1 MNTPTQETSTPDAPT
16 PDNSTNASS
25 TKATPTSRAVTKKNP
40 YLPFIAGGLG
50 LGMLAFVAGRSTA
63 PNPPANMGTNQ
74 AGQSGLAADEH
85 AEGEEH
91 KEGEAGHAEHGE
103 EEAGHEEE
111 GHAAGEAGHGEEG
124 EAGHGEEGH
133 KEGEAESE
141 TIVFEGD
148 SAREA
153 GITLQTVALEA
164 QTSGIPFNGQITTT
178 PNGVVRVASVVPGRV
193 TRLFVS
199 PGDRVRR
206 GQTLAIVESRAI
218 GEAQSAYQQA
228 SARLQNA
235 RANFNVVSQQARAGV
250 FARAPLEAARRAQ
263 VDASADV
270 RAQEVAVRQARVALD
285 NAQRLARAGSFA
297 SPAIEAARAQR
308 AQAEESLR
316 TAQAALSNASASVRS
331 AGSELQR
338 RRQIASGGG
347 YASRIVDETRRS
359 LVAAQSARAAAQSEV
374 ATTRANLARARSLAA
389 EGLVSQRDLE
399 AAQNAFETAT
409 ARLETAQADERTAQT
424 ELTRQQRLAS
434 TNVAGTAE
442 VGQAQSQLAA
452 AQADVRTRNA
462 ETQRARESV
471 RLADAALRRETSVL
485 RGGVANR
492 RELSGARGSLAT
504 AQNALVKAR
513 QTRQVADAAYERE
526 RRIFRQNLNNISQVQ
541 AARSTLV
548 GAQSDLRAAQTAL
561 ALFKSAPGGRASVPI
576 TAPIAGVV
584 QSREVAPGE
593 VLDADANLMT
603 LVNLN
608 TLAVEAAIPESSIA
622 RVRPGS
628 QVKLTVAAVPGRAFT
643 GQINY
648 LASQLN
654 PQTRT
659 LTARALIP
667 GGGGLRPGMFARGQ
681 IVTALAGAAV
691 TVPADAIQ
699 DLEGEKMVFVAGKE
713 ANHFEKRA
721 VEVGATQNGRAL
733 IKSGLKPGERIV
745 VTGAFTV
752 KAQAMKAELGHGH

>member
-1 MNTPTQETSTPDAPT
+1 MDTQKENPT
-16 PDNSTNASS
+16 PEAPAPNGVPV
-25 TKATPTSRAVTKKNP
+25 KAPPKPRVSTKKNP
-40 YLPFIAGGLG
+40 FLPLVAGGLG
-50 LGMLAFVAGRSTA
+50 LGMVAFVAGRSTA

-85 AEGEEH
+85 
-91 KEGEAGHAEHGE
+91 KEGEGGHA
-103 EEAGHEEE
+103 
-111 GHAAGEAGHGEEG
+111 
-124 EAGHGEEGH
+124 EEGH
-133 KEGEAESE
+133 KEGESE

-153 GITLQTVALEA
+153 GITTQTVAYET
-164 QTSGIPFNGQITTT
+164 QTTGIPFNGQITTT

-199 PGDRVRR
+199 PGDQVRR

-228 SARLQNA
+228 TARLQNA
-235 RANFNVVSQQARAGV
+235 RAGFNVVSQQARAGV

-270 RAQEVAVRQARVALD
+270 RAQELAVTQARVALD

-331 AGSELQR
+331 AESELQR

-347 YASRIVDETRRS
+347 YASRIVDESRRS

-374 ATTRANLARARSLAA
+374 ATTRANLARARTLAA

-399 AAQNAFETAT
+399 AAQNALETAT
-409 ARLETAQADERTAQT
+409 ARLETAQSDERTAQT
-424 ELTRQQRLAS
+424 ELARQQRLAS
-434 TNVAGTAE
+434 TGVAGVAE

-471 RLADAALRRETSVL
+471 RLADAAFRRETSVL

-492 RELSGARGSLAT
+492 RELSSAGASLAT

-513 QTRQVADAAYERE
+513 QTLQVADAAFGRE
-526 RRIFRQNLNNISQVQ
+526 GRIFRQNLNNISQVQ
-541 AARSTLV
+541 AARSTLTQ
-548 GAQSDLRAAQTAL
+548 AESDLRAAQTAL

-576 TAPIAGVV
+576 TAPISGVV
-584 QSREVAPGE
+584 QSREVAQGE

-608 TLAVEAAIPESSIA
+608 TLAVEAAIPEGSIS

-628 QVKLTVAAVPGRAFT
+628 QVKLSVAAVPNRAFT
-643 GQINY
+643 GQINF
-648 LASQLN
+648 LSSELN

-659 LTARALIP
+659 LTARALLPNP
-667 GGGGLRPGMFARGQ
+667 GDLRPGMFARGQ
-681 IVTALAGAAV
+681 IVTALAGAAL
-691 TVPADAIQ
+691 TVPAEAIQ
-699 DLEGEKMVFVAGKE
+699 DLEGEKMVFVQGDEAG
-713 ANHFEKRA
+713 HFEKRK
-721 VEVGATQNGRAL
+721 VELGATQNGRTL
-733 IKSGLKPGERIV
+733 IKSGLKAGEKIV
-745 VTGAFTV
+745 VKGAFTV
-752 KAQAMKAELGHGH
+752 KAQAMKAELGHEH

>member
-1 MNTPTQETSTPDAPT
+1 MNIKKENPIPEAPA
-16 PDNSTNASS
+16 PEAARSDVPV
-25 TKATPTSRAVTKKNP
+25 KAPPKPRVSTKKNP
-40 YLPFIAGGLG
+40 LLPLIAGGLG

-74 AGQSGLAADEH
+74 AGQSGVAADEH
-85 AEGEEH
+85 AEGEKGHDH
-91 KEGEAGHAEHGE
+91 KEGEGGHA
-103 EEAGHEEE
+103 
-111 GHAAGEAGHGEEG
+111 
-124 EAGHGEEGH
+124 EEGH
-133 KEGEAESE
+133 KEGESE

-153 GITLQTVALEA
+153 GIATEAVAFQTQTV
-164 QTSGIPFNGQITTT
+164 GIPFNGAIEAS
-178 PNGVVRVASVVPGRV
+178 PDRVVRVSSVVPGRI
-193 TRLFVS
+193 TRLLVRL
-199 PGDRVRR
+199 GDQVQR
-206 GQTLAIVESRAI
+206 GQTLAVVESRAI

-228 SARLQNA
+228 TARLQNA
-235 RANFNVVSQQARAGV
+235 QANFDVVSKQARAGV

-285 NAQRLARAGSFA
+285 NAGRLARAGSFA

-331 AGSELQR
+331 AQAELGR
-338 RRQIASGGG
+338 RRQIAAGGG
-347 YASRIVDETRRS
+347 YASRIVDESRRS

-374 ATTRANLARARSLAA
+374 ATTRANLARARTLAT

-399 AAQNAFETAT
+399 AAQNALDTAT
-409 ARLETAQADERTAQT
+409 ARLETAQSDERTAQT
-424 ELTRQQRLAS
+424 ELARQQRLAS
-434 TNVAGTAE
+434 TGVAGTAE

-513 QTRQVADAAYERE
+513 QTLQVADAAFERE
-526 RRIFRQNLNNISQVQ
+526 RRIYRQNLNNISQVQ

-548 GAQSDLRAAQTAL
+548 GAQSDLRVAQTAL

-576 TAPIAGVV
+576 VAPISGIV
-584 QSREVAPGE
+584 QERPVAQGE
-593 VLDADANLMT
+593 VIAADTVLMT
-603 LVNLN
+603 IADLRFVHLDMF
-608 TLAVEAAIPESSIA
+608 VPEREIA
-622 RVRPGS
+622 RVKIGTPITAT
-628 QVKLTVAAVPGRAFT
+628 LDALPGRTFT
-643 GQINY
+643 GRIE
-648 LASQLN
+648 LVHSEVD
-654 PQTRT
+654 PKTRT
-659 LTARALIP
+659 VETHAEIRNP
-667 GGGGLRPGMFARGQ
+667 GDIKPGMFARGRIQ
-681 IVTALAGAAV
+681 TALAGAAL
-691 TVPADAIQ
+691 TVPAEAIQ
-699 DLEGEKMVFVAGKE
+699 DLEGEKMVFVQGEEAG
-713 ANHFEKRA
+713 HFEKRA
-721 VEVGATQNGRAL
+721 VEVGATQNGRAI
-733 IKSGLKPGERIV
+733 IKSGLKAGEKIV
-745 VTGAFTV
+745 VKGAFTV
-752 KAQAMKAELGHGH
+752 KSQAMKSELGHDD